1 MRFFILLIPA
11 MLVAAAAIVMFNRV
25 PDEASRPPAE
35 DEAVSQTIV
44 DEEGRSQTW
53 QVTKREVAADKRA
66 ERVLPIAAEPVEANE
81 KLNQAALLLNDRA
94 MRAWE
99 TGDIRGALELFR
111 AAVAD
116 KPGVAKPYTNYG
128 RLLTQMVVLQ
138 EALPLLERAAELA
151 PDDPQVWLDLQTLY
165 ERGILLERAFY
176 ARKKAEELAPGWRI
190 VRDERGFW
198 VLEGRP

>member
-1 MRFFILLIPA
+1 MRFFVLLIA
-11 MLVAAAAIVMFNRV
+11 AVLVATAAIVVINRTTHEV
-25 PDEASRPPAE
+25 PGPPAE
-35 DEAVSQTIV
+35 GETVSQTIV
-44 DEEGRSQTW
+44 DDEGRTQTW
-53 QVTKREVAADKRA
+53 QVTKREVPADKRA
-66 ERVLPIAAEPVEANE
+66 ERVLPLAAEPVEANE
-81 KLNQAALLLNDRA
+81 ELNQAALLLNDRA

-128 RLLTQMVVLQ
+128 RLLTQMVALQ
-138 EALPLLERAAELA
+138 EALPHLERAAELA

-165 ERGILLERAFY
+165 ERAILLERAFY

-198 VLEGRP
+198 VLEGT

>member
-1 MRFFILLIPA
+1 MRFFVLLISA
-11 MLVAAAAIVMFNRV
+11 VLVATAAIVVINRTTHEV
-25 PDEASRPPAE
+25 PRPPAE
-35 DEAVSQTIV
+35 GETVLQTIV
-44 DEEGRSQTW
+44 DDEGDVQTW
-53 QVTKREVAADKRA
+53 EVTRREVPAGKRA
-66 ERVLPIAAEPVEANE
+66 ERVLPLAAEPVEATE
-81 KLNQAALLLNDRA
+81 ELNQAALLLNDRA

-99 TGDIRGALELFR
+99 TGDIPGALELFR

-116 KPGVAKPYTNYG
+116 KPGLAKPYTNYG
-128 RLLTQMVVLQ
+128 RLLTQMVALQ

-165 ERGILLERAFY
+165 ERAILLERAFY

-198 VLEGRP
+198 VLEGT

>member
-1 MRFFILLIPA
+1 MRFFVLLIA
-11 MLVAAAAIVMFNRV
+11 AVLVATAAIVVINRTTREV
-25 PDEASRPPAE
+25 PGPPAE
-35 DEAVSQTIV
+35 GEAVSQTIV
-44 DEEGRSQTW
+44 DDEGRTQTW
-53 QVTKREVAADKRA
+53 QVTKREVPADKRA
-66 ERVLPIAAEPVEANE
+66 ERVLPLAAEPVEANE
-81 KLNQAALLLNDRA
+81 ELNQAALLLNDRA

-116 KPGVAKPYTNYG
+116 QPGVAKPYTNYG
-128 RLLTQMVVLQ
+128 RLLTQMVALQ

-165 ERGILLERAFY
+165 ERAILLERAFY
-176 ARKKAEELAPGWRI
+176 ARKKAEELVPGWRI

-198 VLEGRP
+198 VLEGT